1 MVAIPCLWKDEGANG
16 TDDHGRMLA
25 AGHGARLWGRAM
37 IRTLAAGTSRQTL
50 GMLSVAAGVSIFSL
64 QDAIVKGMS
73 ASFPVHEI
81 VFVRS
86 LVALPSDAPHI
97 RQKTQIAGTQ
107 TPLPNS
113 RSVA

>member
-1 MVAIPCLWKDEGANG
+1 
-16 TDDHGRMLA
+16 
-25 AGHGARLWGRAM
+25 M
-37 IRTLAAGTSRQTL
+37 IWTFAAGTSRQTL

-107 TPLPNS
+107 PPLPNS
-113 RSVA
+113 RSVAVRARNSRFLRLVERTIPRLAA